1 MNKETEFDDVKTV
14 MDLESIANSVP
25 APRPIVWAA
34 LVILAVVL
42 GLGISGYA
50 KAAGR
55 PITIV
60 VPFAAGGP
68 TDRVARD
75 LAVAL
80 AKPLGDRT
88 VIIENVGGAG
98 GTLGATKVARSA
110 PDGNTLLL
118 HHIGIAAAPALYRKL
133 PYNTLED
140 FEYLGL
146 FQEVPMTLVGGK
158 ALPPRFNE
166 LPAWIKL
173 QPKGV
178 SLAHAG
184 YGSASHLCG
193 LLLQTALKQQ
203 MVEVPYRGT
212 GPAMNDVLAGQVDL
226 MCDQTTNTSQH
237 IAVGGVRGYAVTT
250 AHRIQTP
257 ALAALPTS
265 TELGL
270 ASMQI
275 TSWVGLYAP
284 KGTPHAVLDQL
295 NAALRLVVVDPVFV
309 KNQEAAGARV
319 INDDRLGP
327 EAHKRFVMAEIDR
340 WSPLIRATGAVAD

>member
-1 MNKETEFDDVKTV
+1 MKQQSELKDVKTV
-14 MDLESIANSVP
+14 MDLEAIANSVP
-25 APRPIVWAA
+25 APRPILWIAMA
-34 LVILAVVL
+34 ILAVVL

-55 PITIV
+55 PLTIV
-60 VPFAAGGP
+60 VPFSAGGP

-75 LAVAL
+75 LAAAL

-88 VIIENVGGAG
+88 VIIENIGGAG

-133 PYNTLED
+133 PYNTADD
-140 FEYLGL
+140 FDYLGL
-146 FQEVPMTLVGGK
+146 FQEVPMTIVGNK
-158 ALPPRFNE
+158 TLPARFTE
-166 LPAWIKL
+166 LQAWIKA

-193 LLLQTALKQQ
+193 LLLQSALKQQ
-203 MVEVPYRGT
+203 MVEVPYKGT
-212 GPAMNDVLAGQVDL
+212 GPAMNDVLGGQVDL
-226 MCDQTTNTSQH
+226 MCDQTTNTTQH
-237 IAVGGVRGYAVTT
+237 ISVGGVRGYAVTT
-250 AHRIQTP
+250 AHRVQTP
-257 ALAALPTS
+257 ALATLPTPI
-265 TELGL
+265 ELGL
-270 ASMQI
+270 PGMQI

-284 KGTPHAVLDQL
+284 KGTPHAVLEQL
-295 NAALRLVVVDPVFV
+295 NTALRAVVVDPVFV

-319 INDDRLGP
+319 VNDERLTP
-327 EAHKRFVMAEIDR
+327 EAHKRFVLAEIER
-340 WSPLIRATGAVAD
+340 WSPLIRATGAIAD